1 MLPCHPGLP
10 ALLRTPPQSIG
21 DVIRTME
28 AMEELLG
35 EGDGLRW
42 FHWLYLRVTRAVA
55 SRVAAG
61 DAGEPAWLAEL
72 DVVFARFYF
81 DALAAWLAGGETPG
95 CWRALF
101 ERRAETAIARIQFA
115 LAGVNAHINHDLP
128 LALVETFEATGTA
141 PPTATVEYADY
152 TSLNATLESL
162 IDEERKQLLVRLS
175 GELLPEVTHLG
186 DTLAAWS
193 LTAAREAAWT
203 NSELLWDV
211 REIPLI
217 SGRYLHVI
225 DGLATVVGKNLLV
238 PVPLLPEA

>member
-1 MLPCHPGLP
+1 MPEALP
-10 ALLRTPPQSIG
+10 ATIAEVIEVLRQIDASLA
-21 DVIRTME
+21 DQ
-28 AMEELLG
+28 
-35 EGDGLRW
+35 DGLKW
-42 FHWLYLRVTRAVA
+42 FNHLYLTVTEAVA
-55 SRVAAG
+55 QAAAAG
-61 DAGEPAWLAEL
+61 RFKNTVWMEKL
-72 DVVFARFYF
+72 DVQFAGYYF
-81 DALAAWLAGGETPG
+81 SAVEAWRSGQPVPG
-95 CWRALF
+95 CWRALLD
-101 ERRAETAIARIQFA
+101 RRNDAAIARVQFA

-141 PPTATVEYADY
+141 PPTATVEYTDY